1 MNREN
6 RSIAID
12 GDSGSGK
19 STVGKILAARL
30 GFLFVDSGLLY
41 RAATFII
48 TNKHKENEPAL
59 WTEIIK
65 NSSIDMDDEG
75 KVKINNV
82 FVDIKD
88 LRSEI
93 VDKWVSPVSTIKE
106 IRSIIT
112 NLLRRIASD
121 KNVVMVGRD
130 IGTVVLKDAFLKI
143 YLTASLTERAKR
155 RFIELTNKGEKITF
169 QDVLENLKKRDIIDS
184 SRDIAPLTV
193 AQDSVVIDTTDI
205 NANEVVNKIIEFYKG
220 REYAVQNGS
229 RSGKSII

>member
-1 MNREN
+1 MNKEN

-48 TNKHKENEPAL
+48 TKEHKENEPAL

-65 NSSIDMDDEG
+65 NSSIDMDSDG
-75 KVKINNV
+75 KVKINNT

-93 VDKWVSPVSTIKE
+93 VDKWVSPVSTVKE
-106 IRSIIT
+106 IRSVIT
-112 NLLRRIASD
+112 NLLRKIASD
-121 KNVVMVGRD
+121 RNVVMVGRD

-155 RFIELTNKGEKITF
+155 RFIELTNKGEKIAF

-193 AQDSVVIDTTDI
+193 AQDAVVIDTTDI
-205 NANEVVNKIIEFYKG
+205 NVNEVVNKIIDFYKG
-220 REYAVQNGS
+220 REYAVRNS
-229 RSGKSII
+229 PRVGKSII

>member
-1 MNREN
+1 MNKKN

-19 STVGKILAARL
+19 STVGKMLASRL

-48 TNKHKENEPAL
+48 TSKHKENEPEL
-59 WTEIIK
+59 WINIIK
-65 NSSIDMDDEG
+65 NSSIDMDGKG
-75 KVKINNV
+75 KVKINDV
-82 FVDIKD
+82 FVDLKD

-93 VDKWVSPVSTIKE
+93 VDRWVSPVSTVKE

-112 NLLRRIASD
+112 NTLRKIASD
-121 KNVVMVGRD
+121 KSVVMVGRD

-155 RFIELTNKGEKITF
+155 RFLELIGKGEKITF
-169 QDVLENLKKRDIIDS
+169 QDVLENLKERDIIDS
-184 SRDIAPLTV
+184 SRDVAPLKVTSD
-193 AQDSVVIDTTDI
+193 AVVIDTTNISADD
-205 NANEVVNKIIEFYKG
+205 VVNKIIEFYKG
-220 REYAVQNGS
+220 REYVIRNIPRTGE
-229 RSGKSII
+229 SII

>member
-41 RAATFII
+41 RAATFVI
-48 TNKHKENEPAL
+48 TSKHKENEPAL
-59 WTEIIK
+59 WIEIIK
-65 NSSIDMDDEG
+65 NSSIDMDSDG
-75 KVKINNV
+75 KVKINNT

-93 VDKWVSPVSTIKE
+93 VDKWVSPVSTVKE
-106 IRSIIT
+106 IRSVIT
-112 NLLRRIASD
+112 NLLRKIASD
-121 KNVVMVGRD
+121 RNVVMVGRD

-155 RFIELTNKGEKITF
+155 RFIELTNKGEKIAF

-193 AQDSVVIDTTDI
+193 AQDAAVIDTTDI
-205 NANEVVNKIIEFYKG
+205 NVNEVVNKIIEFYKG
-220 REYAVQNGS
+220 REYAVRNS
-229 RSGKSII
+229 PRVGKSII

>member
-1 MNREN
+1 MNRKN

-30 GFLFVDSGLLY
+30 NFLFVDSGLLY

-48 TNKHKENEPAL
+48 TSKHKENEPAL
-59 WTEIIK
+59 WTELIN
-65 NSSIDMDDEG
+65 NSNIDMDSEG
-75 KVKINNV
+75 KVKINNTL
-82 FVDIKD
+82 VDIKD

-112 NLLRRIASD
+112 DLLREIAND
-121 KNVVMVGRD
+121 RDVVMVGRD

-184 SRDIAPLTV
+184 SRDVAPLMV
-193 AQDSVVIDTTDI
+193 AQDAVVIDTTNI

-220 REYAVQNGS
+220 REYAVQNS
-229 RSGKSII
+229 PRSGESII

>member
-1 MNREN
+1 MNKKN

-19 STVGKILAARL
+19 STVGKILAERL
-30 GFLFVDSGLLY
+30 NFLFVDSGLLY

-48 TNKHKENEPAL
+48 TSKHKENKPEL
-59 WTEIIK
+59 WSEIIK
-65 NSSIDMDDEG
+65 NSSISMDISG
-75 KVKINNV
+75 KVRINNIPV
-82 FVDIKD
+82 ETRD

-93 VDKWVSPVSTIKE
+93 VDKWVSPVSTVKE

-112 NLLRRIASD
+112 DSLRKIASD

-130 IGTVVLKDAFLKI
+130 IGTVVLGDAFLKI

-155 RFIELTNKGEKITF
+155 RFLELINKGETITYE
-169 QDVLENLKKRDIIDS
+169 DVLENLKKRDIIDS

-193 AQDSVVIDTTDI
+193 ADDALVIDTTNID
-205 NANEVVNKIIEFYKG
+205 ANEVVNKIIEFYKG
-220 REYAVQNGS
+220 REYAIRNIS
-229 RSGKSII
+229 RTGKSII

>member
-48 TNKHKENEPAL
+48 TSKHKENEPAL

-65 NSSIDMDDEG
+65 NSSIDMNDEG
-75 KVKINNV
+75 KVKINNA

-93 VDKWVSPVSTIKE
+93 VDKWVSPVSTVKE

-112 NLLRRIASD
+112 DLLRKIAND
-121 KNVVMVGRD
+121 RNVVMVGRD

-155 RFIELTNKGEKITF
+155 RFIELTKKGEKITF

-193 AQDSVVIDTTDI
+193 AQDAVVIDTTDI

>member
-19 STVGKILAARL
+19 STVGKILATRL

-48 TNKHKENEPAL
+48 TSKHKENELTL

-65 NSSIDMDDEG
+65 NSSIYMDSEG
-75 KVKINNV
+75 KVKINNT
-82 FVDIKD
+82 FVDIGE
-88 LRSEI
+88 LRSETI
-93 VDKWVSPVSTIKE
+93 DKWVSPVSTVKQ

-112 NLLRRIASD
+112 DLLRKIASD
-121 KNVVMVGRD
+121 RNVVMVGRD

-143 YLTASLTERAKR
+143 YLTASLAERAKR
-155 RFIELTNKGEKITF
+155 RFLELIEKGEKITF
-169 QDVLENLKKRDIIDS
+169 QDVLENLTKRDIIDS
-184 SRDIAPLTV
+184 SRDVAPLKV
-193 AQDSVVIDTTDI
+193 ASDAAVIDTTNID
-205 NANEVVNKIIEFYKG
+205 ANEVMNKIIEFYKG
-220 REYAVQNGS
+220 REYAVRNS
-229 RSGKSII
+229 PRTGKSII